1 MVQWRCCFT
10 RFVKMKVLRA
20 IKFLFYFQLVSAMF
34 LIAPAS
40 WAENPAST
48 EASDA
53 QQVVARLHDALIK
66 AMRESGSLGYK
77 GRYEL
82 LAPVIDQTHDID
94 FIARTSLGANW
105 TQLSPEQQQTFVD
118 VFRKLSIGTYAGW
131 FKEYDGERFEFVEQ
145 QQMPREQVMVRSKLV
160 PLKGEP
166 VRFDYILRQGK
177 EGWRIVN
184 ILADGVS
191 DLALKRVE
199 YRAILQRD
207 GFPTL
212 IDMLRKKIALTEQS

>member
-1 MVQWRCCFT
+1 
-10 RFVKMKVLRA
+10 MKVLHA
-20 IKFLFYFQLVSAMF
+20 IKTVLPLQIIIVVML
-34 LIAPAS
+34 LITPES
-40 WAENPAST
+40 WAEAPEPGSPK
-48 EASDA
+48 E
-53 QQVVARLHDALIK
+53 VVNRLHGTLIK
-66 AMRESGSLGYK
+66 AMREGEKLGYR
-77 GRYEL
+77 GRFEL
-82 LAPVIDQTHDID
+82 LAPVVDQTHDLD
-94 FIARTSLGANW
+94 FIARTTLGANW
-105 TQLSPEQQQTFVD
+105 TQLDAEQQRTFTD

-131 FKEYDGERFEFVEQ
+131 FKSHDGERFEFLEQ
-145 QQMPREQVMVRSKLV
+145 QSMPRNQVMVRSSLV
-160 PLKGEP
+160 RLKEEP

-212 IDMLRKKIALTEQS
+212 IDMLKKKIALTEED